1 LLPRSRALREN
12 TIMYPITD
20 RPYKYRTQRVLY
32 YIPTQRVGMRIVA
45 WERRKFADGKRLIPY
60 ATQSTVPELPAGIG
74 VGRNKTIQARSARW
88 RFRRIRGRL
97 PETPVYGA
105 AIKLREYH

>member
-1 LLPRSRALREN
+1 
-12 TIMYPITD
+12 MYPITD

-60 ATQSTVPELPAGIG
+60 AAPSTVSELPAEIG

-88 RFRRIRGRL
+88 RFRRIGGRL